1 MAYII
6 ADNIISPLG
15 ETSEDNYLSVKSGR
29 SGIRAYEPGTC
40 NIPEGFN
47 ASLLFEDF
55 ETLALKSAQKAIANA
70 LKNIANGQKAIG
82 NAQKNIANEQKNIGN
97 AQLELKGKRTAFILS
112 STKGNIE
119 GNISLADSA
128 QRIASQLGIDSKPIV
143 VCNACISGLSA
154 LILGNRLI
162 DSGLYDTA
170 IVCGCDTPRQFIL
183 SGFQSL
189 KALSPEPCRPFD
201 MERMG
206 LNLGEAAATLI
217 LSKNPLQGNSWRMGD
232 GFIRNDAFH
241 ISTPSKTADGLYLSL
256 QRTLESFTKEISSA
270 CKQIDLKEH
279 LAFIN
284 AHGTATLFND
294 QMESVA
300 IGRAGLSELPAN
312 AYKSFWGHTMGAAG
326 ILETIISMKAIDDD
340 TILGTR
346 GFSELG
352 VSGKMNICAENRPTD
367 KKGFIKMLSG
377 FGGCNATIWATKCP
391 ERENIALSQKEQQER
406 EFTTTHTIRI
416 TPEEVILDQRKI
428 WEGKEELGEQEGQEH
443 HSLLTSLYKQMIGD
457 YPKFYKMDG
466 LSRLGFVASEILL
479 NAEKEETDEERAI
492 IFFNHSSSI
501 DSDRNYKESIK
512 DKDNYFPSPSIF
524 VYTLPNIVT
533 GEIAIRNHFQG
544 ETSFFILPDKDEKMM
559 EEILQA
565 SCRDAQSKSFL
576 TGWIDY
582 EDERHFEAELKIC
595 RIQPSL
601 IAYQEV
607 KGVKEVKEL
616 RRMSCSLI
624 RRKNKI
630 LK

>member
-15 ETSEDNYLSVKSGR
+15 ETSEENYLSVKAGR

-40 NIPEGFN
+40 NIPEGFY

-70 LKNIANGQKAIG
+70 R
-82 NAQKNIANEQKNIGN
+82 
-97 AQLELKGKRTAFILS
+97 LELKGKRTAFILS

-119 GNISLADSA
+119 ENISLADSA
-128 QRIASQLGIDSKPIV
+128 QRIASQLGIDAKPIV

-162 DSGLYDTA
+162 DSGLYDAA

-217 LSKNPLQGNSWRMGD
+217 LSKNPIQGNSWRMGD

-256 QRTLESFTKEISSA
+256 QRTLESFTKEISST

-300 IGRAGLSELPAN
+300 IGRAGLSDLPAN

-352 VSGKMNICAENRPTD
+352 VSGEMNICAENRPTD

-377 FGGCNATIWATKCP
+377 FGGCNATIWAAKSP
-391 ERENIALSQKEQQER
+391 KSEMIALSQKEQQKC
-406 EFTTTHTIRI
+406 EFTTTHAIRI
-416 TPEEVILDQRKI
+416 TPEEVILDQRKL
-428 WEGKEELGEQEGQEH
+428 WERKEELGEQEGQEH
-443 HSLLTSLYKQMIGD
+443 HSLLTFLYKQMIGN

-479 NAEKEETDEERAI
+479 NAEKGDTDVERREEEGERLLEERTI

-501 DSDRNYKESIK
+501 ASDRNYKESIN
-512 DKDNYFPSPSIF
+512 DKDYYFPSPSIF

-533 GEIAIRNHFQG
+533 GEIAIRNHFHG
-544 ETSFFILPDKDEKMM
+544 ETSFFILPDKDERLM

-582 EDERHFEAELKIC
+582 EDERHFEADLKIKKM
-595 RIQPSL
+595 RN
-601 IAYQEV
+601 Y
-607 KGVKEVKEL
+607 K
-616 RRMSCSLI
+616 
-624 RRKNKI
+624 
-630 LK
+630 

>member
-15 ETSEDNYLSVKSGR
+15 ETSEENYLSVKAGR

-40 NIPEGFN
+40 NIPEGFY

-70 LKNIANGQKAIG
+70 
-82 NAQKNIANEQKNIGN
+82 
-97 AQLELKGKRTAFILS
+97 QLELKGKRTAFILS

-119 GNISLADSA
+119 ENISLADSA
-128 QRIASQLGIDSKPIV
+128 QRIANQLGIDAKPIV

-162 DSGLYDTA
+162 DSGLYDSA

-217 LSKNPLQGNSWRMGD
+217 LSKNPIQGNSWRMGD

-256 QRTLESFTKEISSA
+256 QRTLESVTKEISST
-270 CKQIDLKEH
+270 CKQRDMKEH
-279 LAFIN
+279 LAFIT

-300 IGRAGLSELPAN
+300 IGRAGLSDLPAN
-312 AYKSFWGHTMGAAG
+312 AYKNFWGHTMGAAG

-377 FGGCNATIWATKCP
+377 FGGCNATIWAAKNP
-391 ERENIALSQKEQQER
+391 ERENIALSQKEQQEC
-406 EFTTTHTIRI
+406 EFTTTHAIRI
-416 TPEEVILDQRKI
+416 TPEEVVLDHQKL
-428 WEGKEELGEQEGQEH
+428 WEGNQNANEKLEEQEGAGH
-443 HSLLTSLYKQMIGD
+443 HSLLTSLYRQMIGN

-479 NAEKEETDEERAI
+479 NAEKGDTDVERREEEGERLLEERAI

-501 DSDRNYKESIK
+501 ASDRNYKESIN
-512 DKDNYFPSPSIF
+512 DKNNYFPSPSIF

-533 GEIAIRNHFQG
+533 GEIAIRNHFHG
-544 ETSFFILPDKDEKMM
+544 ETSFFILPDKDERLM

-565 SCRDAQSKSFL
+565 SCRDDQSKSFL

-582 EDERHFEAELKIC
+582 EDERHFEADLKIKKM
-595 RIQPSL
+595 RN
-601 IAYQEV
+601 Y
-607 KGVKEVKEL
+607 K
-616 RRMSCSLI
+616 
-624 RRKNKI
+624 
-630 LK
+630 

>member
-15 ETSEDNYLSVKSGR
+15 ETSEENYLSVKAGR

-40 NIPEGFN
+40 NIPEGFY

-55 ETLALKSAQKAIANA
+55 ETLALRSAQKAIANA
-70 LKNIANGQKAIG
+70 
-82 NAQKNIANEQKNIGN
+82 QKNIEN

-119 GNISLADSA
+119 ENISLADSA

-143 VCNACISGLSA
+143 ACNACISGLSA

-162 DSGLYDTA
+162 DSGLYDAA

-217 LSKNPLQGNSWRMGD
+217 LSKNPIQGNSWRMGD

-256 QRTLESFTKEISSA
+256 QRTLESFTKEISST
-270 CKQIDLKEH
+270 CKQIDLKAH

-300 IGRAGLSELPAN
+300 IGRAGLSDLPAN

-352 VSGKMNICAENRPTD
+352 VSGKMNICAENRQTD

-377 FGGCNATIWATKCP
+377 FGGCNATIWAAKYP
-391 ERENIALSQKEQQER
+391 ERENIDLSQKEQQKR
-406 EFTTTHTIRI
+406 EFTTSHTIRI
-416 TPEEVILDQRKI
+416 TPEEVILDQRKL
-428 WEGKEELGEQEGQEH
+428 WERKEELGEQEGKEH
-443 HSLLTSLYKQMIGD
+443 HSLLTSLYKQMIGN

-479 NAEKEETDEERAI
+479 NAEKGETDKERAI

-501 DSDRNYKESIK
+501 ASDRNYKESIS
-512 DKDNYFPSPSIF
+512 DKNNYFPSPSIF

-533 GEIAIRNHFQG
+533 GEIAIRNHFHG
-544 ETSFFILPDKDEKMM
+544 ETSFFILPDKDERMM

-565 SCRDAQSKSFL
+565 SCRDVQSKSFL

-582 EDERHFEAELKIC
+582 EDERHFEADLKIKKM
-595 RIQPSL
+595 RN
-601 IAYQEV
+601 Y
-607 KGVKEVKEL
+607 K
-616 RRMSCSLI
+616 
-624 RRKNKI
+624 
-630 LK
+630 

>member
-15 ETSEDNYLSVKSGR
+15 ETSEENYLSVKAGR

-40 NIPEGFN
+40 NIPEGFY

-70 LKNIANGQKAIG
+70 R
-82 NAQKNIANEQKNIGN
+82 
-97 AQLELKGKRTAFILS
+97 LELKGKRTAFILS

-119 GNISLADSA
+119 ENISLADSA
-128 QRIASQLGIDSKPIV
+128 QRIASQLGIDAKPIV

-162 DSGLYDTA
+162 DSDLYDAA

-217 LSKNPLQGNSWRMGD
+217 LSKNPIQGNSWRMGD

-256 QRTLESFTKEISSA
+256 QRTLESFTKEISST
-270 CKQIDLKEH
+270 CKQIDMKEH

-300 IGRAGLSELPAN
+300 IGRAGLSDLPAN

-352 VSGKMNICAENRPTD
+352 VSGEMNICAKNRPTD

-377 FGGCNATIWATKCP
+377 FGGCNATIWAAQYP
-391 ERENIALSQKEQQER
+391 ERENIALSQIEQQNR

-416 TPEEVILDQRKI
+416 TPEEVILDQRKL
-428 WEGKEELGEQEGQEH
+428 WEGKKELGEQEGQEH
-443 HSLLTSLYKQMIGD
+443 HSLLTTLYKQMIGN

-479 NAEKEETDEERAI
+479 NAEKGETDKERAI

-501 DSDRNYKESIK
+501 ASDRNYKESIN

-533 GEIAIRNHFQG
+533 GEIAIRNHFHG
-544 ETSFFILPDKDEKMM
+544 ETSFFILPDKDERMM

-565 SCRDAQSKSFL
+565 SCRDDQSKSFL

-582 EDERHFEAELKIC
+582 EDEKHFEADLKIKKM
-595 RIQPSL
+595 RN
-601 IAYQEV
+601 Y
-607 KGVKEVKEL
+607 K
-616 RRMSCSLI
+616 
-624 RRKNKI
+624 
-630 LK
+630 

>member
-15 ETSEDNYLSVKSGR
+15 ETSEENYLSVKAGR

-40 NIPEGFN
+40 NIPEGFY

-55 ETLALKSAQKAIANA
+55 ETLALRSAQKAIANA
-70 LKNIANGQKAIG
+70 QKTM
-82 NAQKNIANEQKNIGN
+82 GN

-119 GNISLADSA
+119 ENISLADSA

-162 DSGLYDTA
+162 DSGLYDAA

-217 LSKNPLQGNSWRMGD
+217 LSKKPIQGNSWRMGD

-241 ISTPSKTADGLYLSL
+241 ISTPSKTAEGLYLSL
-256 QRTLESFTKEISSA
+256 QRTLESFTKEISST
-270 CKQIDLKEH
+270 CKQIDMKAH

-300 IGRAGLSELPAN
+300 IGRAGLSDLPAN

-340 TILGTR
+340 TILGTK

-377 FGGCNATIWATKCP
+377 FGGCNATIWAAKNP
-391 ERENIALSQKEQQER
+391 ERENIALSQIEQQNR

-416 TPEEVILDQRKI
+416 TPEEVILDQRKL
-428 WEGKEELGEQEGQEH
+428 WEGKKELGEQEGQEH
-443 HSLLTSLYKQMIGD
+443 HSLLTSLYKQMIGN

-479 NAEKEETDEERAI
+479 NAEKGETDEERAI

-501 DSDRNYKESIK
+501 ASDRNYKESIN

-533 GEIAIRNHFQG
+533 GEIAIRNHFHG
-544 ETSFFILPDKDEKMM
+544 ETSFFILPDKDERMM

-565 SCRDAQSKSFL
+565 SCRDDQSKSFL

-595 RIQPSL
+595 RIQSSL

>member
-15 ETSEDNYLSVKSGR
+15 ETSEENYLSVKSGR

-55 ETLALKSAQKAIANA
+55 ETLALKSAQKAI
-70 LKNIANGQKAIG
+70 G
-82 NAQKNIANEQKNIGN
+82 NV
-97 AQLELKGKRTAFILS
+97 QLELKGKRTAFILS

-119 GNISLADSA
+119 ENISLADSA

-162 DSGLYDTA
+162 DSGLYDAA

-217 LSKNPLQGNSWRMGD
+217 LSKNPIQENSWRMGD

-256 QRTLESFTKEISSA
+256 QRTLESFTKEISST

-300 IGRAGLSELPAN
+300 IGRAGLSDLPAN

-377 FGGCNATIWATKCP
+377 FGGCNATIWAAQKP
-391 ERENIALSQKEQQER
+391 ERENIALSQIEQQNR

-428 WEGKEELGEQEGQEH
+428 WEGKEELGEQEGLEH

-479 NAEKEETDEERAI
+479 NAEKGETDEERAI

-501 DSDRNYKESIK
+501 ASDRNYKESIN

-533 GEIAIRNHFQG
+533 GEIAIRNHFHG
-544 ETSFFILPDKDEKMM
+544 ETSFFILPEKDEKMM

-582 EDERHFEAELKIC
+582 EDERHFEADLKIKKM
-595 RIQPSL
+595 RN
-601 IAYQEV
+601 Y
-607 KGVKEVKEL
+607 K
-616 RRMSCSLI
+616 
-624 RRKNKI
+624 
-630 LK
+630 

>member
-1 MAYII
+1 MAYIR

-15 ETSEDNYLSVKSGR
+15 ETSEENYLSVKAGR

-40 NIPEGFN
+40 NIPEGFY

-55 ETLALKSAQKAIANA
+55 ETLALRSAQKAIANA
-70 LKNIANGQKAIG
+70 QKTM
-82 NAQKNIANEQKNIGN
+82 GN
-97 AQLELKGKRTAFILS
+97 AQLELKGKRIAFILS

-119 GNISLADSA
+119 ENISLADSA
-128 QRIASQLGIDSKPIV
+128 QRIASQLGIDSQPIV

-162 DSGLYDTA
+162 DSDLYDTA

-217 LSKNPLQGNSWRMGD
+217 LSKNPIQGNSWRMGD

-256 QRTLESFTKEISSA
+256 QRTLESFTKEISST

-300 IGRAGLSELPAN
+300 IGRAGLSDLPAN

-377 FGGCNATIWATKCP
+377 FGGCNATIWAAKNP
-391 ERENIALSQKEQQER
+391 ERENIALSQIEQQNC

-416 TPEEVILDQRKI
+416 TPEEVILDQRKL
-428 WEGKEELGEQEGQEH
+428 WEGKMELGEQEGQEH
-443 HSLLTSLYKQMIGD
+443 HSLLTSLYKQMIGN

-479 NAEKEETDEERAI
+479 NAEKGDTDKERAI

-501 DSDRNYKESIK
+501 ASDRNYKESIN

-533 GEIAIRNHFQG
+533 GEIAIRNHFHG
-544 ETSFFILPDKDEKMM
+544 ETSFFILPDKDERMM

-565 SCRDAQSKSFL
+565 SCRDAQSKNFL

-582 EDERHFEAELKIC
+582 EDERHFEADLKIKKM
-595 RIQPSL
+595 RN
-601 IAYQEV
+601 Y
-607 KGVKEVKEL
+607 K
-616 RRMSCSLI
+616 
-624 RRKNKI
+624 
-630 LK
+630 

>member
-15 ETSEDNYLSVKSGR
+15 ETSEENYLSVKAGR

-40 NIPEGFN
+40 NIPEGFY

-55 ETLALKSAQKAIANA
+55 ETLALRSAQKAIANA
-70 LKNIANGQKAIG
+70 QKTM
-82 NAQKNIANEQKNIGN
+82 GN

-119 GNISLADSA
+119 KNISLADSA
-128 QRIASQLGIDSKPIV
+128 QRIATQLGIDSKPIV

-162 DSGLYDTA
+162 DSDLYDAA

-217 LSKNPLQGNSWRMGD
+217 LSKNPIQGNSWRMGD

-256 QRTLESFTKEISSA
+256 QRTLESFTKEISST
-270 CKQIDLKEH
+270 CKQIDMKEH

-377 FGGCNATIWATKCP
+377 FGGCNATIWAAKSP
-391 ERENIALSQKEQQER
+391 EREYIDLSQKEQQKR
-406 EFTTTHTIRI
+406 EFTTTHAIRI
-416 TPEEVILDQRKI
+416 TPEEVVLDHQKL
-428 WEGKEELGEQEGQEH
+428 WEGNQNANEKLEEQEGAGH
-443 HSLLTSLYKQMIGD
+443 HSLLTTLYKQMIGN

-479 NAEKEETDEERAI
+479 NAEKGETDKERAI

-501 DSDRNYKESIK
+501 ASDRNYKESIN
-512 DKDNYFPSPSIF
+512 DKNNYFPSPSIF

-533 GEIAIRNHFQG
+533 GEIAIRNHFHG
-544 ETSFFILPDKDEKMM
+544 ETSFFILPDKDERLM

-582 EDERHFEAELKIC
+582 EDERHFEADLKIKKM
-595 RIQPSL
+595 RN
-601 IAYQEV
+601 Y
-607 KGVKEVKEL
+607 K
-616 RRMSCSLI
+616 
-624 RRKNKI
+624 
-630 LK
+630 

>member
-70 LKNIANGQKAIG
+70 QKKIENGL
-82 NAQKNIANEQKNIGN
+82 KNIGN
-97 AQLELKGKRTAFILS
+97 ELKTIGNVRLELKGKRTAFILS

-119 GNISLADSA
+119 ENISLADSA
-128 QRIASQLGIDSKPIV
+128 QRIATQLGINSKPIV

-162 DSGLYDTA
+162 DSGLYDAA

-217 LSKNPLQGNSWRMGD
+217 LSKNPIQGNSWRIGD

-256 QRTLESFTKEISSA
+256 QRTLESFRKEVSSA
-270 CKQIDLKEH
+270 CEQIDMKAH

-300 IGRAGLSELPAN
+300 IGRAGLSDLPTN
-312 AYKSFWGHTMGAAG
+312 AYKNFWGHTMGAAG

-377 FGGCNATIWATKCP
+377 FGGCNATIWAAKSP
-391 ERENIALSQKEQQER
+391 KSEMIALSQKEQQKC

-416 TPEEVILDQRKI
+416 TPEEVVLDHQKL
-428 WEGKEELGEQEGQEH
+428 WEGNQNANEELGEQDGAGH
-443 HSLLTSLYKQMIGD
+443 HSLLTSLYKQMIGN

-479 NAEKEETDEERAI
+479 NAEKGETEEEKAI

-501 DSDRNYKESIK
+501 ASDRNYKESIR

-544 ETSFFILPDKDEKMM
+544 ETSFFILPDKDERLM

-601 IAYQEV
+601 IANPS
-607 KGVKEVKEL
+607 GL
-616 RRMSCSLI
+616 RYSDKS
-624 RRKNKI
+624 
-630 LK
+630 

>member
-15 ETSEDNYLSVKSGR
+15 ETSEENYLSVKAGR

-40 NIPEGFN
+40 NIPEGFY

-70 LKNIANGQKAIG
+70 QKTM
-82 NAQKNIANEQKNIGN
+82 GN

-119 GNISLADSA
+119 ENISLADSA

-162 DSGLYDTA
+162 DSGLYDAA
-170 IVCGCDTPRQFIL
+170 IVCGCDTPQQFIL

-217 LSKNPLQGNSWRMGD
+217 LSKNPIQRNSWRLGD

-300 IGRAGLSELPAN
+300 IGRAGLSDLPAN

-377 FGGCNATIWATKCP
+377 FGGCNATIWAAKSP
-391 ERENIALSQKEQQER
+391 EREYIDLSQKEQQKR
-406 EFTTTHTIRI
+406 EFTTTHAIRI
-416 TPEEVILDQRKI
+416 TPEEVVLDHQKL
-428 WEGKEELGEQEGQEH
+428 WEGNQNANEKLEEQEGAGH
-443 HSLLTSLYKQMIGD
+443 HSLLTTLYKQMIGN

-479 NAEKEETDEERAI
+479 NAEKGETDKERAI

-501 DSDRNYKESIK
+501 ASDRNYKESIN

-533 GEIAIRNHFQG
+533 GEIAIRNHFHG
-544 ETSFFILPDKDEKMM
+544 ETSFFILPDKDKRMM

-565 SCRDAQSKSFL
+565 SCRDDQSKSFL

-582 EDERHFEAELKIC
+582 EDERHFEADLKIKKM
-595 RIQPSL
+595 RN
-601 IAYQEV
+601 Y
-607 KGVKEVKEL
+607 K
-616 RRMSCSLI
+616 
-624 RRKNKI
+624 
-630 LK
+630 

>member
-15 ETSEDNYLSVKSGR
+15 ETSEENYLSVKAGR

-40 NIPEGFN
+40 NIPEGFY

-70 LKNIANGQKAIG
+70 
-82 NAQKNIANEQKNIGN
+82 
-97 AQLELKGKRTAFILS
+97 QLELKGKRTAFILS

-119 GNISLADSA
+119 ENISLADSA
-128 QRIASQLGIDSKPIV
+128 QRIASQLGIDAKPIV

-162 DSGLYDTA
+162 DSGLYDAA

-217 LSKNPLQGNSWRMGD
+217 LSKNPIQRNSWRLGD

-300 IGRAGLSELPAN
+300 IGRAGLSDLPAN

-352 VSGKMNICAENRPTD
+352 VSGEMNICAENRPTD

-377 FGGCNATIWATKCP
+377 FGGCNATIWAAKSP
-391 ERENIALSQKEQQER
+391 ESEMIALSQKEQQEC

-416 TPEEVILDQRKI
+416 TPEEVILDQRKL
-428 WEGKEELGEQEGQEH
+428 WEGKKELGEQEGKEH
-443 HSLLTSLYKQMIGD
+443 HSLLTTLYKQMIGN

-479 NAEKEETDEERAI
+479 HAEKGETDEERAI

-501 DSDRNYKESIK
+501 ASDRNYKESIN
-512 DKDNYFPSPSIF
+512 DKNNYFPSPSIF

-533 GEIAIRNHFQG
+533 GEIAIRNHFHG
-544 ETSFFILPDKDEKMM
+544 ETSFFILPDKDERLM

-565 SCRDAQSKSFL
+565 SCRDDQSKSFL

-582 EDERHFEAELKIC
+582 EDERHFEADLKIKKM
-595 RIQPSL
+595 RN
-601 IAYQEV
+601 Y
-607 KGVKEVKEL
+607 K
-616 RRMSCSLI
+616 
-624 RRKNKI
+624 
-630 LK
+630 

>member
-15 ETSEDNYLSVKSGR
+15 ETSEDNYLSVKAGR

-55 ETLALKSAQKAIANA
+55 ETLALKSAQKAI
-70 LKNIANGQKAIG
+70 G
-82 NAQKNIANEQKNIGN
+82 NAQKNIAKEQKNIGN

-119 GNISLADSA
+119 ENISLADSA
-128 QRIASQLGIDSKPIV
+128 HRIASQLGIDAKPIV

-162 DSGLYDTA
+162 DSGLYDAA

-256 QRTLESFTKEISSA
+256 QRTLESFKKEVSSA
-270 CKQIDLKEH
+270 CEQIDMKAH

-300 IGRAGLSELPAN
+300 IGRAGLSDLPAN

-340 TILGTR
+340 TILGTK

-391 ERENIALSQKEQQER
+391 ERENIALSQKEQLHR

-416 TPEEVILDQRKI
+416 TPEEVILDQRKL
-428 WEGKEELGEQEGQEH
+428 WEGKKELGEQEGAGH
-443 HSLLTSLYKQMIGD
+443 HSLLTSLYRQMIGN

-479 NAEKEETDEERAI
+479 NAEKGDTDKERAI

-501 DSDRNYKESIK
+501 ASDRNYKESIN

-533 GEIAIRNHFQG
+533 GEIAIRNHFHG
-544 ETSFFILPDKDEKMM
+544 ETSFFILPDKDERMM
-559 EEILQA
+559 EEILLA

-582 EDERHFEAELKIC
+582 EDERHFEADL
-595 RIQPSL
+595 Q
-601 IAYQEV
+601 
-607 KGVKEVKEL
+607 
-616 RRMSCSLI
+616 I
-624 RRKNKI
+624 REITNEK
-630 LK
+630 

>member
-15 ETSEDNYLSVKSGR
+15 ETSEENYLSVKAGR

-40 NIPEGFN
+40 NIPEGFY

-55 ETLALKSAQKAIANA
+55 ETLALRSAQKAIA
-70 LKNIANGQKAIG
+70 
-82 NAQKNIANEQKNIGN
+82 N

-119 GNISLADSA
+119 ENISLADSA
-128 QRIASQLGIDSKPIV
+128 QRIANLLGIDSKPIV

-162 DSGLYDTA
+162 DSGLYDAA

-217 LSKNPLQGNSWRMGD
+217 LSKNPIQGNFWRMGD

-270 CKQIDLKEH
+270 CKQIDMKEH

-300 IGRAGLSELPAN
+300 IGRAGLLDLPAN

-377 FGGCNATIWATKCP
+377 FGGCNATIWAAKKP
-391 ERENIALSQKEQQER
+391 ERENIALSQIEQQNR

-416 TPEEVILDQRKI
+416 TPEEVVLDHQKL
-428 WEGKEELGEQEGQEH
+428 WEGNQNANEKLEEQEGAGH
-443 HSLLTSLYKQMIGD
+443 HSLLTSLYKQMIGN

-479 NAEKEETDEERAI
+479 NAEKGETDVERREEAGERLLKERAI

-501 DSDRNYKESIK
+501 ASDRNYKESIN

-533 GEIAIRNHFQG
+533 GEIAIRNHFHG
-544 ETSFFILPDKDEKMM
+544 ETSFFILPNKDERMM

-582 EDERHFEAELKIC
+582 EDERHFEADLKIKKM
-595 RIQPSL
+595 RN
-601 IAYQEV
+601 Y
-607 KGVKEVKEL
+607 K
-616 RRMSCSLI
+616 
-624 RRKNKI
+624 
-630 LK
+630 

>member
-15 ETSEDNYLSVKSGR
+15 ETSEENYLSVKAGR

-40 NIPEGFN
+40 NIPEGFY

-55 ETLALKSAQKAIANA
+55 ETLALRSAQKAIANA
-70 LKNIANGQKAIG
+70 
-82 NAQKNIANEQKNIGN
+82 QKNIGN
-97 AQLELKGKRTAFILS
+97 ERLELKGKRTAFILS

-119 GNISLADSA
+119 ENISLADSA

-162 DSGLYDTA
+162 DSGLYDAA

-217 LSKNPLQGNSWRMGD
+217 LSKNPIQGNSWRMGD

-256 QRTLESFTKEISSA
+256 QRTLESFPKEISST
-270 CKQIDLKEH
+270 CKQIDLKAH

-300 IGRAGLSELPAN
+300 IGRAGLSDLPAN

-377 FGGCNATIWATKCP
+377 FGGCNATIWAAKYP
-391 ERENIALSQKEQQER
+391 ERENIALSQIEQQNR

-416 TPEEVILDQRKI
+416 TPEEVILDQQKL
-428 WEGKEELGEQEGQEH
+428 WEGKKELGEQEGQEH
-443 HSLLTSLYKQMIGD
+443 HSLLTTLYKQMIGN

-479 NAEKEETDEERAI
+479 NAEKGETDKERAI

-501 DSDRNYKESIK
+501 ASDRNYKESIS

-533 GEIAIRNHFQG
+533 GEIAIRNHFHG
-544 ETSFFILPDKDEKMM
+544 ETSFFILPDKDERMM

-582 EDERHFEAELKIC
+582 EDERHFEADLKIKKM
-595 RIQPSL
+595 RN
-601 IAYQEV
+601 Y
-607 KGVKEVKEL
+607 K
-616 RRMSCSLI
+616 
-624 RRKNKI
+624 
-630 LK
+630 

>member
-15 ETSEDNYLSVKSGR
+15 ETSEENYLSVKAGR

-40 NIPEGFN
+40 NIPEGFY

-55 ETLALKSAQKAIANA
+55 ETLALRSAQKAIA
-70 LKNIANGQKAIG
+70 
-82 NAQKNIANEQKNIGN
+82 N
-97 AQLELKGKRTAFILS
+97 AQLELKGKRIAFILS

-119 GNISLADSA
+119 ENISLADSA
-128 QRIASQLGIDSKPIV
+128 QRIASQLGIDSQPIV

-217 LSKNPLQGNSWRMGD
+217 LSKNPIQGNSWRMGD

-241 ISTPSKTADGLYLSL
+241 ISTPSKTADGLYLSI
-256 QRTLESFTKEISSA
+256 QRTLESFTKEISST
-270 CKQIDLKEH
+270 CKQIDMKAH

-300 IGRAGLSELPAN
+300 IGRAGLSDLPTN

-377 FGGCNATIWATKCP
+377 FGGCNATIWAAKNP
-391 ERENIALSQKEQQER
+391 ERENIALPQIEQQNR

-416 TPEEVILDQRKI
+416 TPEEVVLDHQKL
-428 WEGKEELGEQEGQEH
+428 WEGNQNANEKLGEQEGQEH
-443 HSLLTSLYKQMIGD
+443 HSLLTTLYKQMIGN

-479 NAEKEETDEERAI
+479 NAEKGETDKERAI

-501 DSDRNYKESIK
+501 ASDRNYKESIN
-512 DKDNYFPSPSIF
+512 DKKNYFPSPSIF

-533 GEIAIRNHFQG
+533 GEIAIRNHFHG
-544 ETSFFILPDKDEKMM
+544 ETSFFILPDKDERMM

-565 SCRDAQSKSFL
+565 SCRDDQSKSFL

-582 EDERHFEAELKIC
+582 EDERHFEADLKIKKM
-595 RIQPSL
+595 RN
-601 IAYQEV
+601 Y
-607 KGVKEVKEL
+607 K
-616 RRMSCSLI
+616 
-624 RRKNKI
+624 
-630 LK
+630 

>member
-15 ETSEDNYLSVKSGR
+15 ETSEENYLSVKAGR

-40 NIPEGFN
+40 NIPEGFY

-55 ETLALKSAQKAIANA
+55 ETLALRSAQKAIANA
-70 LKNIANGQKAIG
+70 QKTMG
-82 NAQKNIANEQKNIGN
+82 NAQKDIGNKQKAIGN

-119 GNISLADSA
+119 ENISLADSA

-162 DSGLYDTA
+162 DSDLYDAA

-217 LSKNPLQGNSWRMGD
+217 LSKNPIQGNSWRMGD

-256 QRTLESFTKEISSA
+256 QRTLESFTKEISST
-270 CKQIDLKEH
+270 CKQIDMKEH

-300 IGRAGLSELPAN
+300 IGRAGLSDLPAN

-377 FGGCNATIWATKCP
+377 FGGCNATIWAAKNP
-391 ERENIALSQKEQQER
+391 ERENIALSQIEQQNR

-416 TPEEVILDQRKI
+416 TPEEVILDQQKL
-428 WEGKEELGEQEGQEH
+428 WEGKKELGEQEH
-443 HSLLTSLYKQMIGD
+443 HSLLTTLYKQMIGN

-466 LSRLGFVASEILL
+466 LCRLGFVASEILL
-479 NAEKEETDEERAI
+479 NAEKGETDEERAI

-501 DSDRNYKESIK
+501 ASDRNYKESIN
-512 DKDNYFPSPSIF
+512 DKNNYFPSPSIF

-533 GEIAIRNHFQG
+533 GEIAIRNHFHG
-544 ETSFFILPDKDEKMM
+544 ETSFFILPDKDERMM

-565 SCRDAQSKSFL
+565 SCRDDQSKSFL

-582 EDERHFEAELKIC
+582 EDERHFEADLKIKKM
-595 RIQPSL
+595 RN
-601 IAYQEV
+601 Y
-607 KGVKEVKEL
+607 K
-616 RRMSCSLI
+616 
-624 RRKNKI
+624 
-630 LK
+630 

>member
-15 ETSEDNYLSVKSGR
+15 ETSEENYLSVKAGR
-29 SGIRAYEPGTC
+29 SGIHAYEPGTC
-40 NIPEGFN
+40 NIPEGFY

-55 ETLALKSAQKAIANA
+55 ETLAIKSAQKAIA
-70 LKNIANGQKAIG
+70 
-82 NAQKNIANEQKNIGN
+82 N

-119 GNISLADSA
+119 ENISLADSA

-162 DSGLYDTA
+162 DSGLYDAA

-217 LSKNPLQGNSWRMGD
+217 LSKNPILGNSWRMGD

-256 QRTLESFTKEISSA
+256 QRTLESFTKEISST
-270 CKQIDLKEH
+270 CKQIDMKEH

-300 IGRAGLSELPAN
+300 IGRAGLSDLPAN

-377 FGGCNATIWATKCP
+377 FGGCNATIWAAKKP
-391 ERENIALSQKEQQER
+391 ERENIALSQIEQQNR

-416 TPEEVILDQRKI
+416 TPEEVILDQRKL
-428 WEGKEELGEQEGQEH
+428 WEGKKELGEQEGQEH
-443 HSLLTSLYKQMIGD
+443 HSLLTFLYKQMIGN

-479 NAEKEETDEERAI
+479 NAEKGDTDVERREEEGERLLEERAI

-501 DSDRNYKESIK
+501 ASDRNYKESIN
-512 DKDNYFPSPSIF
+512 DKNNYFPSPSIF

-533 GEIAIRNHFQG
+533 GEIAIRNHFHG
-544 ETSFFILPDKDEKMM
+544 ETSFFILPDKDERMM

-565 SCRDAQSKSFL
+565 SCRDDQSKSFL

-582 EDERHFEAELKIC
+582 EDERHFEADLKIKKM
-595 RIQPSL
+595 RN
-601 IAYQEV
+601 Y
-607 KGVKEVKEL
+607 K
-616 RRMSCSLI
+616 
-624 RRKNKI
+624 
-630 LK
+630 

>member
-15 ETSEDNYLSVKSGR
+15 ETSEENYLSVKAGR

-40 NIPEGFN
+40 NIPEGFY

-55 ETLALKSAQKAIANA
+55 ETLALRSAQKAIA
-70 LKNIANGQKAIG
+70 
-82 NAQKNIANEQKNIGN
+82 N
-97 AQLELKGKRTAFILS
+97 AQLELKGKRIAFILS

-119 GNISLADSA
+119 ENISLADSA
-128 QRIASQLGIDSKPIV
+128 QRIASQLGIDSQPIV

-162 DSGLYDTA
+162 DSDLYDTA

-217 LSKNPLQGNSWRMGD
+217 LSKNPIQGNSWRMGD

-256 QRTLESFTKEISSA
+256 QRTLESFTKEISST
-270 CKQIDLKEH
+270 CKQIDMKAH

-300 IGRAGLSELPAN
+300 IGRAGLSDLPAN

-377 FGGCNATIWATKCP
+377 FGGCNATIWAAKSP
-391 ERENIALSQKEQQER
+391 KSEMIALSQKEQQKC
-406 EFTTTHTIRI
+406 EFTTTHAIRI
-416 TPEEVILDQRKI
+416 TPEEVVLDHQKL
-428 WEGKEELGEQEGQEH
+428 WEGNQNANEKLEEQEGAGH
-443 HSLLTSLYKQMIGD
+443 HSLLTSLYKQMIGN

-479 NAEKEETDEERAI
+479 NAEKGDTDVERREEEGERLLEERAI

-501 DSDRNYKESIK
+501 ASDRNYKESIN

-533 GEIAIRNHFQG
+533 GEIAIRNHFHG
-544 ETSFFILPDKDEKMM
+544 ETSFFILPDKDERMM

-565 SCRDAQSKSFL
+565 SCRDDQSKSFL

-582 EDERHFEAELKIC
+582 EDERHFEADLKIKKM
-595 RIQPSL
+595 RN
-601 IAYQEV
+601 Y
-607 KGVKEVKEL
+607 K
-616 RRMSCSLI
+616 
-624 RRKNKI
+624 
-630 LK
+630 

>member
-15 ETSEDNYLSVKSGR
+15 ETSEENYLSVKAGR

-40 NIPEGFN
+40 NIPEGFY

-70 LKNIANGQKAIG
+70 
-82 NAQKNIANEQKNIGN
+82 
-97 AQLELKGKRTAFILS
+97 QLELKGKRTAFILS

-119 GNISLADSA
+119 ENISLADSA
-128 QRIASQLGIDSKPIV
+128 QRIASQLGIDSQPIV

-162 DSGLYDTA
+162 DSGLYDAA

-217 LSKNPLQGNSWRMGD
+217 LSKNPIQRNSWRLGD

-300 IGRAGLSELPAN
+300 IGRAGLSDLPAN

-352 VSGKMNICAENRPTD
+352 VSGEMNICAENRPTD

-377 FGGCNATIWATKCP
+377 FGGCNATIWAAKSP
-391 ERENIALSQKEQQER
+391 ESEMIALSQKEQQEC

-416 TPEEVILDQRKI
+416 TPEEVILDQQKL
-428 WEGKEELGEQEGQEH
+428 WEGKKELGEQEGQEH
-443 HSLLTSLYKQMIGD
+443 HSLLTTLYKQMIGN

-479 NAEKEETDEERAI
+479 NAEKGETDKERAI

-501 DSDRNYKESIK
+501 ASDRNYKESIN
-512 DKDNYFPSPSIF
+512 DKNNYFPSPSIF

-533 GEIAIRNHFQG
+533 GEIAIRNHFHG
-544 ETSFFILPDKDEKMM
+544 ETSFFILPNKDKKMM

-582 EDERHFEAELKIC
+582 EDEKHFEADLKIKKM
-595 RIQPSL
+595 RN
-601 IAYQEV
+601 Y
-607 KGVKEVKEL
+607 K
-616 RRMSCSLI
+616 
-624 RRKNKI
+624 
-630 LK
+630 

>member
-15 ETSEDNYLSVKSGR
+15 ETSEENYLSVKAGR
-29 SGIRAYEPGTC
+29 SGIHAYEPGTC
-40 NIPEGFN
+40 NIPEGFY

-55 ETLALKSAQKAIANA
+55 ETLALRSAQKAIANA
-70 LKNIANGQKAIG
+70 R
-82 NAQKNIANEQKNIGN
+82 
-97 AQLELKGKRTAFILS
+97 LELKGKRTVFILS

-119 GNISLADSA
+119 ENISLTDSA
-128 QRIASQLGIDSKPIV
+128 QRIASQLGIDAKPIV

-162 DSGLYDTA
+162 DSSLYDAA

-217 LSKNPLQGNSWRMGD
+217 LSKNPIQGNSWRIGD

-256 QRTLESFTKEISSA
+256 QRTLESFTKEISST
-270 CKQIDLKEH
+270 CKQIDMKAH

-300 IGRAGLSELPAN
+300 IGRAGLSDLPAN

-352 VSGKMNICAENRPTD
+352 VSGKMNLCAENRPTD

-377 FGGCNATIWATKCP
+377 FGGCNATIWAAKYP
-391 ERENIALSQKEQQER
+391 ERENIALSQKEQQKR

-416 TPEEVILDQRKI
+416 TPEEVILDHQKL
-428 WEGKEELGEQEGQEH
+428 WERMEELGEQEGQEH
-443 HSLLTSLYKQMIGD
+443 HSLLTTLYKQMIGN

-479 NAEKEETDEERAI
+479 NAEKGETDKERAI

-501 DSDRNYKESIK
+501 ASDRNYKESIN
-512 DKDNYFPSPSIF
+512 DKNNYFPSPSIF

-533 GEIAIRNHFQG
+533 GEIAIRNHFHG
-544 ETSFFILPDKDEKMM
+544 ETSFFILPDKDERMM

-582 EDERHFEAELKIC
+582 EDERHFEADLKIEKM
-595 RIQPSL
+595 RN
-601 IAYQEV
+601 Y
-607 KGVKEVKEL
+607 K
-616 RRMSCSLI
+616 
-624 RRKNKI
+624 
-630 LK
+630 

>member
-15 ETSEDNYLSVKSGR
+15 ETSEENYLSVKAGR
-29 SGIRAYEPGTC
+29 SGIRAYKPGTC
-40 NIPEGFN
+40 NIPEGFY

-55 ETLALKSAQKAIANA
+55 ETLALRSAQKAIANA
-70 LKNIANGQKAIG
+70 LKNIE
-82 NAQKNIANEQKNIGN
+82 NAQKNIANERKTIGN
-97 AQLELKGKRTAFILS
+97 GRLELKGKRTAFILS

-119 GNISLADSA
+119 EDISLANSA
-128 QRIASQLGIDSKPIV
+128 QRIASQLGIDAKPIV

-162 DSGLYDTA
+162 DSDQYDAA

-217 LSKNPLQGNSWRMGD
+217 LSKNPIQGNSWRMGD

-256 QRTLESFTKEISSA
+256 QRTLESFTKEISST
-270 CKQIDLKEH
+270 CKQIDMKEH

-300 IGRAGLSELPAN
+300 IGRAGLSDLPAN

-377 FGGCNATIWATKCP
+377 FGGCNATIWAAKNP
-391 ERENIALSQKEQQER
+391 EKENIALSQIEQQNR

-416 TPEEVILDQRKI
+416 TPEEVILDQRKL
-428 WEGKEELGEQEGQEH
+428 WEGKKELEEQEGKEH
-443 HSLLTSLYKQMIGD
+443 HSLLTSLYKQMIGN

-479 NAEKEETDEERAI
+479 NAEKGETDKERAI

-501 DSDRNYKESIK
+501 ASDRNYKESIN

-533 GEIAIRNHFQG
+533 GEIAIRNHFHG
-544 ETSFFILPDKDEKMM
+544 ETSFFILPDKDERMM

-582 EDERHFEAELKIC
+582 EDERHFEADLKIKKM
-595 RIQPSL
+595 RN
-601 IAYQEV
+601 Y
-607 KGVKEVKEL
+607 K
-616 RRMSCSLI
+616 
-624 RRKNKI
+624 
-630 LK
+630 

>member
-15 ETSEDNYLSVKSGR
+15 ETSEENYLSVKAGR
-29 SGIRAYEPGTC
+29 SGIRAYEPGTY
-40 NIPEGFN
+40 NIPEGFY

-55 ETLALKSAQKAIANA
+55 ETLALRSAQKAIANA
-70 LKNIANGQKAIG
+70 QKTM
-82 NAQKNIANEQKNIGN
+82 GN

-119 GNISLADSA
+119 ENISLADSA
-128 QRIASQLGIDSKPIV
+128 QRIASQLGIDAKPIV

-162 DSGLYDTA
+162 DSGLYDAA
-170 IVCGCDTPRQFIL
+170 IVCGCDTPQQFIL

-217 LSKNPLQGNSWRMGD
+217 LSKNPIQRNSWRMGD

-256 QRTLESFTKEISSA
+256 QRTLESFKKEVSSA
-270 CKQIDLKEH
+270 CEQIDLKAH

-300 IGRAGLSELPAN
+300 IGRAGLSDLPAN

-340 TILGTR
+340 TILGAK

-377 FGGCNATIWATKCP
+377 FGGCNATIWAAKSP

-428 WEGKEELGEQEGQEH
+428 WERKEELGKQEGLEH

-479 NAEKEETDEERAI
+479 NAEKGDTDEERTI

-501 DSDRNYKESIK
+501 ASDRNYKESIK

-582 EDERHFEAELKIC
+582 EDERHFEADL
-595 RIQPSL
+595 Q
-601 IAYQEV
+601 
-607 KGVKEVKEL
+607 
-616 RRMSCSLI
+616 I
-624 RRKNKI
+624 REITNEK
-630 LK
+630 

>member
-15 ETSEDNYLSVKSGR
+15 ETSEENYLSVKAGR

-40 NIPEGFN
+40 NIPEGFY

-55 ETLALKSAQKAIANA
+55 ETLALKSAQKAI
-70 LKNIANGQKAIG
+70 G
-82 NAQKNIANEQKNIGN
+82 NAR
-97 AQLELKGKRTAFILS
+97 LELKGKRTAFILS

-119 GNISLADSA
+119 ENISLADSA
-128 QRIASQLGIDSKPIV
+128 QRIASQLGIDAKPIV

-162 DSGLYDTA
+162 DSGLYDSA

-217 LSKNPLQGNSWRMGD
+217 LSKNPIQGNSWRMGD

-256 QRTLESFTKEISSA
+256 QRTLESFTKEISST
-270 CKQIDLKEH
+270 CKQIDMKAH

-300 IGRAGLSELPAN
+300 IGRAGLSDLPAN

-377 FGGCNATIWATKCP
+377 FGGCNATIWAAKNP
-391 ERENIALSQKEQQER
+391 ERENIALSQIEQQNR
-406 EFTTTHTIRI
+406 EFTTTHAIRI
-416 TPEEVILDQRKI
+416 TPEEVVLDHQKL
-428 WEGKEELGEQEGQEH
+428 WEGKKELGEQEGQEH
-443 HSLLTSLYKQMIGD
+443 HSLLTSLYKQMIGN

-479 NAEKEETDEERAI
+479 NAEKGDTDVERREEKGERLLEERAI

-501 DSDRNYKESIK
+501 ASDRNYKESIN

-533 GEIAIRNHFQG
+533 GEIAIRNHFHG
-544 ETSFFILPDKDEKMM
+544 ETSFFILPDKDERLM

-565 SCRDAQSKSFL
+565 SCRDDQSKSFL

-582 EDERHFEAELKIC
+582 EDERHFEADLKIKKM
-595 RIQPSL
+595 RN
-601 IAYQEV
+601 Y
-607 KGVKEVKEL
+607 K
-616 RRMSCSLI
+616 
-624 RRKNKI
+624 
-630 LK
+630 

>member
-15 ETSEDNYLSVKSGR
+15 ETSEENYLSVKAGR

-40 NIPEGFN
+40 NIPEGFY

-70 LKNIANGQKAIG
+70 QKTMG
-82 NAQKNIANEQKNIGN
+82 NAR
-97 AQLELKGKRTAFILS
+97 LELKGKRTAFILS

-119 GNISLADSA
+119 ENISLADSA
-128 QRIASQLGIDSKPIV
+128 QRIASQLGIDSQPIV

-162 DSGLYDTA
+162 DSGLYDAA

-217 LSKNPLQGNSWRMGD
+217 LSKNPIQGNFWRMGD

-256 QRTLESFTKEISSA
+256 QRTLESFTKEISST

-300 IGRAGLSELPAN
+300 IGRAGLSNLPAN

-377 FGGCNATIWATKCP
+377 FGGCNATIWAAKNP
-391 ERENIALSQKEQQER
+391 ERENIALSQKEQQEC
-406 EFTTTHTIRI
+406 EFTTTHAIRI
-416 TPEEVILDQRKI
+416 TPEEVVLDHQKL
-428 WEGKEELGEQEGQEH
+428 WEGNQNANEKLEEQEGAGH
-443 HSLLTSLYKQMIGD
+443 HSLLTSLYRQMIGN

-479 NAEKEETDEERAI
+479 NAEKGETDVERREEEGERLLEERAI

-501 DSDRNYKESIK
+501 ASDRNYKESIN

-533 GEIAIRNHFQG
+533 GEIAIRNHFHG
-544 ETSFFILPDKDEKMM
+544 ETSFFILPDKDERMM

-582 EDERHFEAELKIC
+582 EDERHFEADLKIKKM
-595 RIQPSL
+595 RN
-601 IAYQEV
+601 Y
-607 KGVKEVKEL
+607 K
-616 RRMSCSLI
+616 
-624 RRKNKI
+624 
-630 LK
+630 

>member
-15 ETSEDNYLSVKSGR
+15 ETSEENYLSVKTGR

-40 NIPEGFN
+40 NIPEGFY

-55 ETLALKSAQKAIANA
+55 ETLTLRSAQKAIA
-70 LKNIANGQKAIG
+70 
-82 NAQKNIANEQKNIGN
+82 N

-119 GNISLADSA
+119 ENISLADSA
-128 QRIASQLGIDSKPIV
+128 QRIASQLGIGSQPIV

-162 DSGLYDTA
+162 DSGLYDAA

-217 LSKNPLQGNSWRMGD
+217 LSKNPIQGNSWRMGD

-256 QRTLESFTKEISSA
+256 QRTLESFTKEISST

-300 IGRAGLSELPAN
+300 IGRAGLSDLPAN

-377 FGGCNATIWATKCP
+377 FGGCNATIWAAKSP
-391 ERENIALSQKEQQER
+391 EREYIDLSQKEQQNR

-416 TPEEVILDQRKI
+416 TPEEVILDQRKL
-428 WEGKEELGEQEGQEH
+428 WEGKEELGKQEGKEH
-443 HSLLTSLYKQMIGD
+443 HSLLTSLYKQMIGN

-479 NAEKEETDEERAI
+479 NAEKGETDKERAI

-501 DSDRNYKESIK
+501 ASDRNYKESIN

-533 GEIAIRNHFQG
+533 GEIAIRNHFHG
-544 ETSFFILPDKDEKMM
+544 ETSFFILPDKDERMM

-582 EDERHFEAELKIC
+582 EDERHFEADLKIKKM
-595 RIQPSL
+595 RN
-601 IAYQEV
+601 Y
-607 KGVKEVKEL
+607 K
-616 RRMSCSLI
+616 
-624 RRKNKI
+624 
-630 LK
+630 

>member
-15 ETSEDNYLSVKSGR
+15 ETSEENYLSVKAGR

-40 NIPEGFN
+40 NIPEGFY

-55 ETLALKSAQKAIANA
+55 ETLALRSAQKAIANA
-70 LKNIANGQKAIG
+70 QKTM
-82 NAQKNIANEQKNIGN
+82 GN

-119 GNISLADSA
+119 KNISLADSA
-128 QRIASQLGIDSKPIV
+128 QRIASQLGIDSQPIV

-162 DSGLYDTA
+162 DSGLYDAA

-217 LSKNPLQGNSWRMGD
+217 LSKNPIQGNSWRMGD

-256 QRTLESFTKEISSA
+256 QRTLESFTKEISST
-270 CKQIDLKEH
+270 CKQIDMKAH

-300 IGRAGLSELPAN
+300 IGRAGLSDLPAN

-377 FGGCNATIWATKCP
+377 FGGCNATIWAAKNP
-391 ERENIALSQKEQQER
+391 ERENIALSQIEQQNR

-416 TPEEVILDQRKI
+416 TPEEVILDQRKL
-428 WEGKEELGEQEGQEH
+428 WERKEELGEQEGQEH
-443 HSLLTSLYKQMIGD
+443 HSLLTSLYKQMIGN

-479 NAEKEETDEERAI
+479 NAEKGETDKERAI

-501 DSDRNYKESIK
+501 ASDRNYKESIN
-512 DKDNYFPSPSIF
+512 DKNNYFPSPSIF

-533 GEIAIRNHFQG
+533 GEIAIRNNFHG
-544 ETSFFILPDKDEKMM
+544 ETSFFILPDKDERMM

-565 SCRDAQSKSFL
+565 SCRDDQSKSFL

-582 EDERHFEAELKIC
+582 EDERHFEADLKIKKM
-595 RIQPSL
+595 RN
-601 IAYQEV
+601 Y
-607 KGVKEVKEL
+607 K
-616 RRMSCSLI
+616 
-624 RRKNKI
+624 
-630 LK
+630 

>member
-15 ETSEDNYLSVKSGR
+15 ETSEENYLSVKAGR

-40 NIPEGFN
+40 NIPEGFY

-55 ETLALKSAQKAIANA
+55 ETLALRSAQKA
-70 LKNIANGQKAIG
+70 
-82 NAQKNIANEQKNIGN
+82 IGN

-119 GNISLADSA
+119 ENISLADSA
-128 QRIASQLGIDSKPIV
+128 QRIATQLGIDAKPIV

-162 DSGLYDTA
+162 DSDLYDAA

-217 LSKNPLQGNSWRMGD
+217 LSKNPIQGNSWRMGD

-256 QRTLESFTKEISSA
+256 QRTLESFTKEISST
-270 CKQIDLKEH
+270 CEQIDLKAH

-377 FGGCNATIWATKCP
+377 FGGCNATIWAAKKP
-391 ERENIALSQKEQQER
+391 ERENIALSQKEQQEC
-406 EFTTTHTIRI
+406 EFTTTHAIRI
-416 TPEEVILDQRKI
+416 TPEEVVLDHQKL
-428 WEGKEELGEQEGQEH
+428 WEGNQNANEKLEEQEGAGH
-443 HSLLTSLYKQMIGD
+443 HSLLTSLYKQMIGN

-479 NAEKEETDEERAI
+479 NAEKGDTDVERREEEGERLLEERAI

-501 DSDRNYKESIK
+501 ASDRNYKESIN

-533 GEIAIRNHFQG
+533 GEIAIRNHFHG
-544 ETSFFILPDKDEKMM
+544 ETSFFILPDKDERMM

-582 EDERHFEAELKIC
+582 EDERHFEADLKIKKM
-595 RIQPSL
+595 RN
-601 IAYQEV
+601 Y
-607 KGVKEVKEL
+607 K
-616 RRMSCSLI
+616 
-624 RRKNKI
+624 
-630 LK
+630 

>member
-15 ETSEDNYLSVKSGR
+15 ETSEENYLSVKAGR
-29 SGIRAYEPGTC
+29 SGIRAYKPGTC
-40 NIPEGFN
+40 NIPEGFY

-55 ETLALKSAQKAIANA
+55 ETLTLRSAQKAIANA
-70 LKNIANGQKAIG
+70 
-82 NAQKNIANEQKNIGN
+82 QKNIEN

-119 GNISLADSA
+119 ENISLADSA
-128 QRIASQLGIDSKPIV
+128 QRIATQLGIDAKPIV

-162 DSGLYDTA
+162 DSGLYDAA

-217 LSKNPLQGNSWRMGD
+217 LSKNPIQGNSWRMGD

-256 QRTLESFTKEISSA
+256 QRTLESFTKEISST
-270 CKQIDLKEH
+270 CKQIDMKEH

-300 IGRAGLSELPAN
+300 IGRAGLSDLPAN

-377 FGGCNATIWATKCP
+377 FGGCNATIWAAKSP
-391 ERENIALSQKEQQER
+391 EREYIDLSQKEQQKR

-416 TPEEVILDQRKI
+416 TPEEVILDQRKL
-428 WEGKEELGEQEGQEH
+428 WEGKKELGEQEGQEH
-443 HSLLTSLYKQMIGD
+443 HSLLTSLYKQMIGN

-479 NAEKEETDEERAI
+479 NAEKGETDKERAI

-501 DSDRNYKESIK
+501 ASDRNYKESIN

-533 GEIAIRNHFQG
+533 GEIAIRNHFHG
-544 ETSFFILPDKDEKMM
+544 ETSFFILPDKDERMM

-582 EDERHFEAELKIC
+582 EDERHFEADLKIKKM
-595 RIQPSL
+595 RN
-601 IAYQEV
+601 Y
-607 KGVKEVKEL
+607 K
-616 RRMSCSLI
+616 
-624 RRKNKI
+624 
-630 LK
+630 

>member
-15 ETSEDNYLSVKSGR
+15 ETSEENYLSVKSGR

-55 ETLALKSAQKAIANA
+55 ETLALKSAQKAIG
-70 LKNIANGQKAIG
+70 NG
-82 NAQKNIANEQKNIGN
+82 
-97 AQLELKGKRTAFILS
+97 QLELKGKHTAFILS

-119 GNISLADSA
+119 ENISLADSA
-128 QRIASQLGIDSKPIV
+128 QRIASQLGIDAKPIV

-162 DSGLYDTA
+162 DSGLYDAA

-217 LSKNPLQGNSWRMGD
+217 LSKNPIQGNSWRMGD

-256 QRTLESFTKEISSA
+256 QRTLESFTKEISST
-270 CKQIDLKEH
+270 CEQIDLKEH

-300 IGRAGLSELPAN
+300 IGRAGLSDLPAN

-352 VSGKMNICAENRPTD
+352 VSGKMNICAENRQTD

-377 FGGCNATIWATKCP
+377 FGGCNATIWAAKSP
-391 ERENIALSQKEQQER
+391 EKENIALSQKEQQNR

-479 NAEKEETDEERAI
+479 NAEKEETEEEKAI

-501 DSDRNYKESIK
+501 ASDRNYKESIK

-544 ETSFFILPDKDEKMM
+544 ETSFFILPDKDERLM

-565 SCRDAQSKSFL
+565 SCRDDQSKSFL

-601 IAYQEV
+601 IANPS
-607 KGVKEVKEL
+607 GL
-616 RRMSCSLI
+616 RYSDKS
-624 RRKNKI
+624 
-630 LK
+630 

>member
-15 ETSEDNYLSVKSGR
+15 ETSEENYLSVKAGR

-40 NIPEGFN
+40 NIPEGFY

-55 ETLALKSAQKAIANA
+55 ETLTLKSAQKAITNA
-70 LKNIANGQKAIG
+70 QKNIENAQKDIGNKQKAIG
-82 NAQKNIANEQKNIGN
+82 NG
-97 AQLELKGKRTAFILS
+97 QLELKGKRTAFILS

-119 GNISLADSA
+119 ENISLADSA

-162 DSGLYDTA
+162 DSDLYDAA

-217 LSKNPLQGNSWRMGD
+217 LSKNPIQGNSWRMGD

-256 QRTLESFTKEISSA
+256 QRTLESFTKEISST

-377 FGGCNATIWATKCP
+377 FGGCNATIWAAKCP
-391 ERENIALSQKEQQER
+391 ERENIALSQKEQLHR

-428 WEGKEELGEQEGQEH
+428 WEGKEELGEQEGLEH

-479 NAEKEETDEERAI
+479 NAEKGETDKERAI

-501 DSDRNYKESIK
+501 ASDRNYKESIN
-512 DKDNYFPSPSIF
+512 DKNNYFPSPSIF

-533 GEIAIRNHFQG
+533 GEIAIRNHFHG
-544 ETSFFILPDKDEKMM
+544 ETSFFILPDKDERMM

-582 EDERHFEAELKIC
+582 EDERHFEADLKIKKM
-595 RIQPSL
+595 RNEKLQM
-601 IAYQEV
+601 
-607 KGVKEVKEL
+607 
-616 RRMSCSLI
+616 R
-624 RRKNKI
+624 NKI
-630 LK
+630 LKSYK

>member
-15 ETSEDNYLSVKSGR
+15 ETSEENYLSVKAGR
-29 SGIRAYEPGTC
+29 SGIRAYAPGTC

-55 ETLALKSAQKAIANA
+55 ETLALKSAQKAI
-70 LKNIANGQKAIG
+70 
-82 NAQKNIANEQKNIGN
+82 GN

-119 GNISLADSA
+119 ENISLADSA

-162 DSGLYDTA
+162 DSGLYDSA

-189 KALSPEPCRPFD
+189 KALSPESCRPFD

-217 LSKNPLQGNSWRMGD
+217 LSKNPIQGNSWRMGD

-256 QRTLESFTKEISSA
+256 QRTLESFTKEISST
-270 CKQIDLKEH
+270 CKQIDLKAH

-300 IGRAGLSELPAN
+300 IGRAGLSDLPAN

-340 TILGTR
+340 TILGTK

-377 FGGCNATIWATKCP
+377 FGGCNATIWAAKSP
-391 ERENIALSQKEQQER
+391 ERENIALSQKEQQNR

-428 WEGKEELGEQEGQEH
+428 WEGKEELGEQEGLEH
-443 HSLLTSLYKQMIGD
+443 HSLLTSLYKQMIGN

-479 NAEKEETDEERAI
+479 NAEKGETDKERAI

-501 DSDRNYKESIK
+501 ASDRNYKESIK

-533 GEIAIRNHFQG
+533 GEIAIRNHFHG
-544 ETSFFILPDKDEKMM
+544 ETSFFILPDKDERMM

-582 EDERHFEAELKIC
+582 EDERHFEADLKIKKM
-595 RIQPSL
+595 RN
-601 IAYQEV
+601 Y
-607 KGVKEVKEL
+607 K
-616 RRMSCSLI
+616 
-624 RRKNKI
+624 
-630 LK
+630 

>member
-15 ETSEDNYLSVKSGR
+15 ETSEENYLSVKAGR

-40 NIPEGFN
+40 NIPEGFY

-55 ETLALKSAQKAIANA
+55 ETLALRSAQKAIANA
-70 LKNIANGQKAIG
+70 LKTM
-82 NAQKNIANEQKNIGN
+82 GN

-119 GNISLADSA
+119 ENISLADSA
-128 QRIASQLGIDSKPIV
+128 QRIASQLGIDAKPIV

-162 DSGLYDTA
+162 DSGLYDAA

-217 LSKNPLQGNSWRMGD
+217 LSKNPIQGNSWRMGD

-256 QRTLESFTKEISSA
+256 QRTLESFTKEISST
-270 CKQIDLKEH
+270 CKQIDMKEH

-300 IGRAGLSELPAN
+300 IGRAGLSDLPAN

-352 VSGKMNICAENRPTD
+352 VSGKMNICAENRQTD

-377 FGGCNATIWATKCP
+377 FGGCNATIWAAKYP
-391 ERENIALSQKEQQER
+391 ERENIALSQIEQQNR
-406 EFTTTHTIRI
+406 EFTTSHTIRI
-416 TPEEVILDQRKI
+416 TPEEVILDQRKL
-428 WEGKEELGEQEGQEH
+428 WERKEELGEQEGKEH
-443 HSLLTSLYKQMIGD
+443 HSLLTTLYKQMIGN

-479 NAEKEETDEERAI
+479 NAEKGETDKERAI

-501 DSDRNYKESIK
+501 ASDRNYKESIN
-512 DKDNYFPSPSIF
+512 DKNNYFPSPSIF

-533 GEIAIRNHFQG
+533 GEIAIRNHFHG
-544 ETSFFILPDKDEKMM
+544 ETSFFILPDKDERMM

-565 SCRDAQSKSFL
+565 SCRDDQSKSFL

-582 EDERHFEAELKIC
+582 EDERHFEADLKIKKM
-595 RIQPSL
+595 RN
-601 IAYQEV
+601 Y
-607 KGVKEVKEL
+607 K
-616 RRMSCSLI
+616 
-624 RRKNKI
+624 
-630 LK
+630 

>member
-40 NIPEGFN
+40 NIPEGFY

-55 ETLALKSAQKAIANA
+55 ETLVLKSAQKAIGNV
-70 LKNIANGQKAIG
+70 QKKIE
-82 NAQKNIANEQKNIGN
+82 NRLKNIGN
-97 AQLELKGKRTAFILS
+97 ELKNIGNELKTIGNVQLELKGKRTAFILS

-119 GNISLADSA
+119 ENISLADSA

-162 DSGLYDTA
+162 DSGLYDAA

-217 LSKNPLQGNSWRMGD
+217 LSKNPLQGNSWRIGD

-256 QRTLESFTKEISSA
+256 QRTLESFTKEISST

-300 IGRAGLSELPAN
+300 IGRAGLSDLPAN

-377 FGGCNATIWATKCP
+377 FGGCNATIWAAQKP
-391 ERENIALSQKEQQER
+391 ERENIALSQKEQQNR

-428 WEGKEELGEQEGQEH
+428 WERKEELGEQEGLEH

-479 NAEKEETDEERAI
+479 NAEKEETEEEKAI

-501 DSDRNYKESIK
+501 ASDRNYKESIK
-512 DKDNYFPSPSIF
+512 DKGNYFPSPSIF

-533 GEIAIRNHFQG
+533 GEIAIRNHFHG
-544 ETSFFILPDKDEKMM
+544 ETSFFILPDKDERMM

-582 EDERHFEAELKIC
+582 EDERHFEADLKIKKM
-595 RIQPSL
+595 RN
-601 IAYQEV
+601 Y
-607 KGVKEVKEL
+607 K
-616 RRMSCSLI
+616 
-624 RRKNKI
+624 
-630 LK
+630 

>member
-40 NIPEGFN
+40 NILEGFN

-55 ETLALKSAQKAIANA
+55 ETLALKSAQKA
-70 LKNIANGQKAIG
+70 
-82 NAQKNIANEQKNIGN
+82 IGN

-119 GNISLADSA
+119 ENISLADSA

-162 DSGLYDTA
+162 DSGLYDSA

-189 KALSPEPCRPFD
+189 KALSPESCRPFD

-217 LSKNPLQGNSWRMGD
+217 LSKNPIQGNSWRMGD

-256 QRTLESFTKEISSA
+256 QRTLESFTKEISST
-270 CKQIDLKEH
+270 CKQIDLKAH

-300 IGRAGLSELPAN
+300 IGRAGLSDLPAN

-340 TILGTR
+340 TILGTK

-377 FGGCNATIWATKCP
+377 FGGCNATIWAAKSP
-391 ERENIALSQKEQQER
+391 ERENIALSQKEQQNR

-428 WEGKEELGEQEGQEH
+428 WEGKEELGEQEGLEH
-443 HSLLTSLYKQMIGD
+443 HSLLTSLYKQMIGN

-479 NAEKEETDEERAI
+479 NAEKGDTDVERREEEGERLLEERAI

-501 DSDRNYKESIK
+501 ASDRNYKESIK

-533 GEIAIRNHFQG
+533 GEIAIRNHFHG

-565 SCRDAQSKSFL
+565 SCRDDQSKSFL

-582 EDERHFEAELKIC
+582 EDERHFEADLKIKKM
-595 RIQPSL
+595 RN
-601 IAYQEV
+601 Y
-607 KGVKEVKEL
+607 K
-616 RRMSCSLI
+616 
-624 RRKNKI
+624 
-630 LK
+630 

>member
-15 ETSEDNYLSVKSGR
+15 ETSEENYLSVKAGR

-40 NIPEGFN
+40 NIPEGFY

-55 ETLALKSAQKAIANA
+55 ETLALKSAQKAIAN
-70 LKNIANGQKAIG
+70 GR
-82 NAQKNIANEQKNIGN
+82 
-97 AQLELKGKRTAFILS
+97 LELKGKRTAFILS

-119 GNISLADSA
+119 ENISLADSA

-162 DSGLYDTA
+162 DSDLYDAA

-217 LSKNPLQGNSWRMGD
+217 LSKNPIQGNSWRMGD

-241 ISTPSKTADGLYLSL
+241 ISTPSKTADGLYQSL
-256 QRTLESFTKEISSA
+256 QRTLESFTKEISST
-270 CKQIDLKEH
+270 CKQIDMKEH

-300 IGRAGLSELPAN
+300 IGRAGLSDLPAN

-377 FGGCNATIWATKCP
+377 FGGCNATIWAAKSP
-391 ERENIALSQKEQQER
+391 KSEMIALSQKEQQKC
-406 EFTTTHTIRI
+406 EFTTTHAIRI
-416 TPEEVILDQRKI
+416 TPEEVVLDHQKL
-428 WEGKEELGEQEGQEH
+428 WEGNQNANEKLEEQEGAGH
-443 HSLLTSLYKQMIGD
+443 HSLLTSLYKQMIGN

-479 NAEKEETDEERAI
+479 NAEKGDTDVERREEEGERLLEERAI

-501 DSDRNYKESIK
+501 ASDRNYKESIN

-533 GEIAIRNHFQG
+533 GEIAIRNHFHG
-544 ETSFFILPDKDEKMM
+544 ETSFFILPDKDERMM

-582 EDERHFEAELKIC
+582 EDERHFEADLKIKKM
-595 RIQPSL
+595 RN
-601 IAYQEV
+601 Y
-607 KGVKEVKEL
+607 K
-616 RRMSCSLI
+616 
-624 RRKNKI
+624 
-630 LK
+630 

>member
-15 ETSEDNYLSVKSGR
+15 ETSEENYLSVKAGR
-29 SGIRAYEPGTC
+29 SGIHAYEPGTC
-40 NIPEGFN
+40 NIPEGFY

-55 ETLALKSAQKAIANA
+55 ETLALRSAQKAIA
-70 LKNIANGQKAIG
+70 
-82 NAQKNIANEQKNIGN
+82 N

-119 GNISLADSA
+119 ENISLADSA
-128 QRIASQLGIDSKPIV
+128 QRIASQLGIDAKPIV

-162 DSGLYDTA
+162 DSGLYDSA

-217 LSKNPLQGNSWRMGD
+217 LSKNPIQGNSWRMGD

-256 QRTLESFTKEISSA
+256 QRTLESFTKEISST
-270 CKQIDLKEH
+270 CKQIDMKEH

-300 IGRAGLSELPAN
+300 IGRAGLSDLPTN

-377 FGGCNATIWATKCP
+377 FGGCNATIWAAKSP
-391 ERENIALSQKEQQER
+391 EREYIDLSQKEQQNR
-406 EFTTTHTIRI
+406 KFTTTHAIRI
-416 TPEEVILDQRKI
+416 TPEEVILDQRKL
-428 WEGKEELGEQEGQEH
+428 WERNQNANEKLEEQEGAGH
-443 HSLLTSLYKQMIGD
+443 HSLLTSLYRQMIGN

-479 NAEKEETDEERAI
+479 NAEKGDTDVERREEEGERLLEERAI

-501 DSDRNYKESIK
+501 ASDRNYKESIN

-533 GEIAIRNHFQG
+533 GEIAIRNHFHG
-544 ETSFFILPDKDEKMM
+544 ETSFFILPDKDERMM

-565 SCRDAQSKSFL
+565 SCRDDQSKSFL

-582 EDERHFEAELKIC
+582 EDERHFEADLKIKKM
-595 RIQPSL
+595 RN
-601 IAYQEV
+601 Y
-607 KGVKEVKEL
+607 K
-616 RRMSCSLI
+616 
-624 RRKNKI
+624 
-630 LK
+630 

>member
-15 ETSEDNYLSVKSGR
+15 ETSEENYLSVKAGR

-40 NIPEGFN
+40 NIPEGFY

-55 ETLALKSAQKAIANA
+55 ETLALRSAQKAIANA
-70 LKNIANGQKAIG
+70 QKNIE
-82 NAQKNIANEQKNIGN
+82 NAQKTMGN
-97 AQLELKGKRTAFILS
+97 ALLELKGKRTAFILS

-119 GNISLADSA
+119 ENISLADSA
-128 QRIASQLGIDSKPIV
+128 QRIANLLGIDAKPIV

-162 DSGLYDTA
+162 DSDLYDTA

-217 LSKNPLQGNSWRMGD
+217 LSKNPIQGNSWRMGD

-256 QRTLESFTKEISSA
+256 QRTLESFTKEISST

-300 IGRAGLSELPAN
+300 IGRAGLSDLPAN

-377 FGGCNATIWATKCP
+377 FGGCNATIWAAKNP
-391 ERENIALSQKEQQER
+391 ERENIALSQIEQQNR
-406 EFTTTHTIRI
+406 EFTTSHTIRI
-416 TPEEVILDQRKI
+416 TPEEVVLDHQKL
-428 WEGKEELGEQEGQEH
+428 WEGNQNANEKLEEQEGAGH
-443 HSLLTSLYKQMIGD
+443 HSLLTSLYRQMIGN

-479 NAEKEETDEERAI
+479 NAEKGETDQERAI

-501 DSDRNYKESIK
+501 ASDRNYKESIN
-512 DKDNYFPSPSIF
+512 DKN
-524 VYTLPNIVT
+524 N
-533 GEIAIRNHFQG
+533 
-544 ETSFFILPDKDEKMM
+544 
-559 EEILQA
+559 
-565 SCRDAQSKSFL
+565 
-576 TGWIDY
+576 
-582 EDERHFEAELKIC
+582 
-595 RIQPSL
+595 
-601 IAYQEV
+601 
-607 KGVKEVKEL
+607 
-616 RRMSCSLI
+616 
-624 RRKNKI
+624 
-630 LK
+630 

>member
-15 ETSEDNYLSVKSGR
+15 ETSEENYLSVKSGR

-55 ETLALKSAQKAIANA
+55 ETLALKSAQKAIR
-70 LKNIANGQKAIG
+70 NG
-82 NAQKNIANEQKNIGN
+82 
-97 AQLELKGKRTAFILS
+97 QLELKGKRTAFILS

-119 GNISLADSA
+119 ENISLADSA
-128 QRIASQLGIDSKPIV
+128 QRIASQLGIDAKPIV

-162 DSGLYDTA
+162 DSGLYDAA

-189 KALSPEPCRPFD
+189 KALSSEPCRPFD

-256 QRTLESFTKEISSA
+256 QRTLESFTKEISST
-270 CKQIDLKEH
+270 CKQIDMKEH

-300 IGRAGLSELPAN
+300 IGRAGLSDLPAN

-377 FGGCNATIWATKCP
+377 FGGCNATIWAAQKP
-391 ERENIALSQKEQQER
+391 ERENIALSQIEQQNR

-416 TPEEVILDQRKI
+416 TPEEVILDQRKL
-428 WEGKEELGEQEGQEH
+428 WERKEELGEQEGQEH
-443 HSLLTSLYKQMIGD
+443 HSLLTTLYKQMIGN

-479 NAEKEETDEERAI
+479 NAEKGDTDVERREEEGERLLEERAI

-501 DSDRNYKESIK
+501 ASDRNYKESIN

-533 GEIAIRNHFQG
+533 GEIAIRNHFHG
-544 ETSFFILPDKDEKMM
+544 ETSFFILPDKDERMM

-582 EDERHFEAELKIC
+582 EDERHFEADLKIKKM
-595 RIQPSL
+595 RN
-601 IAYQEV
+601 Y
-607 KGVKEVKEL
+607 K
-616 RRMSCSLI
+616 
-624 RRKNKI
+624 
-630 LK
+630 

>member
-15 ETSEDNYLSVKSGR
+15 ETSEENYLSVKAGR

-40 NIPEGFN
+40 NIPEGFY

-55 ETLALKSAQKAIANA
+55 ETLAIKSAQKAIANA
-70 LKNIANGQKAIG
+70 QKNIE
-82 NAQKNIANEQKNIGN
+82 NAQKDIGNKQKAIGN

-119 GNISLADSA
+119 ENISLADSA
-128 QRIASQLGIDSKPIV
+128 QRIASQLGIDSQPIV

-162 DSGLYDTA
+162 DSDLYDAA

-217 LSKNPLQGNSWRMGD
+217 LSKNPIQGNSWRMGD

-270 CKQIDLKEH
+270 CKQIDMKEH

-300 IGRAGLSELPAN
+300 IGRAGLSDLPAN

-377 FGGCNATIWATKCP
+377 FGGCNATIWAAKSP
-391 ERENIALSQKEQQER
+391 EREYIDLSQKEQQNR
-406 EFTTTHTIRI
+406 EFTTTHAIRI
-416 TPEEVILDQRKI
+416 TPEEVVLDHQKL
-428 WEGKEELGEQEGQEH
+428 WEGNQNANEKLDEQEGAGH
-443 HSLLTSLYKQMIGD
+443 HSLLTSLYRQMIGN

-479 NAEKEETDEERAI
+479 NAEKGDTDVERREEEGERLLEERAI

-501 DSDRNYKESIK
+501 ASDRNYKESINE
-512 DKDNYFPSPSIF
+512 KDNYFPSPSIF

-533 GEIAIRNHFQG
+533 GEIAIRNHFHG
-544 ETSFFILPDKDEKMM
+544 ETSFFILPDKDERLM

-582 EDERHFEAELKIC
+582 EDERHFEADLKIKKM
-595 RIQPSL
+595 RN
-601 IAYQEV
+601 Y
-607 KGVKEVKEL
+607 K
-616 RRMSCSLI
+616 
-624 RRKNKI
+624 
-630 LK
+630 